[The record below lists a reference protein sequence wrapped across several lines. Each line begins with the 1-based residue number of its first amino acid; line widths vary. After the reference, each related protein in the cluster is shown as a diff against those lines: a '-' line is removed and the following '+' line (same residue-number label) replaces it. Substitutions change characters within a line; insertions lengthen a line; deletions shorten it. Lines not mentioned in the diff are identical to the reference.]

1 MIGNAQKW
9 QATRWIPSST
19 QTLCAVQIPVW
30 KNGSGVGS
38 SGDLTAY
45 LYSDSGIAG
54 GSPGAGPGTLLAQT
68 GVILGSA
75 VTSTTQA
82 AALAAPTQFNFTTA
96 QVANSGQTYWIV
108 MSTSVVG
115 TNVGG
120 NIIAYAWPFNNSTG
134 VYQYAD
140 PTGVAPFVE
149 NSTLHQLH
157 FRPVTP

>member
-1 MIGNAQKW
+1 
-9 QATRWIPSST
+9 
-19 QTLCAVQIPVW
+19 
-30 KNGSGVGS
+30 
-38 SGDLTAY
+38 
-45 LYSDSGIAG
+45 
-54 GSPGAGPGTLLAQT
+54 
-68 GVILGSA
+68 
-75 VTSTTQA
+75 
-82 AALAAPTQFNFTTA
+82 
-96 QVANSGQTYWIV
+96 